1 MAGSLIVFG
10 FFVAAIAAL
19 ASFHTAR
26 ILREARASV
35 TWPAVDGRI
44 VESELAFELIKSGHN
59 VHRQYKAHV
68 VYEYSIGGR
77 TYRSDRVAF
86 NDDGGSGPQPVQRTV
101 NRYPRGARV
110 TVYCDSRNPQT
121 AVLERGAAA
130 VRKARNETLAMG
142 LVGLGLAL
150 LGVFLAGR

>member
-10 FFVAAIAAL
+10 VFIVAIAAL
-19 ASFHTAR
+19 CYVHASR
-26 ILREARASV
+26 VLREARASA
-35 TWPAVDGRI
+35 TWPTVNGTI
-44 VESELAFELIKSGHN
+44 VESELAFELIESGHCT
-59 VHRQYKAHV
+59 HLQYKAHV

-77 TYRSDRVAF
+77 SYRSDRVAF

-101 NRYPRGARV
+101 NRYPRGASV
-110 TVYCDSRNPQT
+110 TVYCDQHKPQT

-130 VRKARNETLAMG
+130 VRKARIVSLAMG
-142 LVGLGLAL
+142 LSGLGLVL